1 MRKIK
6 NSTLSLMQG
15 SKVLLRNAA
24 LPVGILIGLVLLVSI
39 IWKVPEWQADLMQ
52 PKDYRERFSFEN
64 TSRDTLLK
72 TIQTFGA
79 LGFIFTAYLGW
90 QSFKVAQSKEV
101 TDRYS
106 KAVEQIGNKDAIH
119 VRIGGIYALE
129 RIANDSRRDYQQV
142 MEVLTAYLR
151 ENSPYP
157 LKDEEQENRE
167 GPPTDIEA
175 VVRVLKRRKYATS
188 EKIHLT
194 LNRTD
199 LRGIDLG
206 GAYLQKASLNQM
218 SLQGAALYEANLR
231 SALLQDVDLSNSS
244 IQHIDLREGM
254 IIRSNFE
261 GAFLPNADFR
271 GAKLIGVNFRNAK
284 LHKAKFREAQLY
296 EIEFEGADLNE
307 TDFRGINSEEEYD
320 IQAVLDQIKKA
331 LNWGNAIYDTD
342 VRQKLGLNSH
352 KDGLAD

>member
-6 NSTLSLMQG
+6 SSILSLIQG
-15 SKVLLRNAA
+15 SKVLLRNAV
-24 LPVGILIGLVLLVSI
+24 LPVGLLVSLVLLVSI
-39 IWKVPEWQADLMQ
+39 VWKIPQWQADLMQ
-52 PKDYRERFSFEN
+52 PKDYRERFGFEN
-64 TSRDTLLK
+64 TSRDILLK

-90 QSFKVAQSKEV
+90 QSFKVSQSKEV

-129 RIANDSRRDYQQV
+129 RIANDSKRDYQQII
-142 MEVLTAYLR
+142 EVLTAYLR

-157 LKDEEQENRE
+157 LKDEEQRNRE
-167 GPPTDIEA
+167 IPPTDIEA
-175 VVRVLKRRKYATS
+175 VVKVLKRRKYATS
-188 EKIHLT
+188 EEVRLT
-194 LNRTD
+194 LERTD
-199 LRGIDLG
+199 LRRINLG
-206 GAYLQKASLNQM
+206 GAYLRKAFLNQM
-218 SLQGAALYEANLR
+218 SLQGAALYEANLQ

-244 IQHIDLREGM
+244 IQDIDLREGM

-261 GAFLPNADFR
+261 GAFLSNADFR

-284 LHKAKFREAQLY
+284 LRRANFRKAQLY
-296 EIEFEGADLNE
+296 GIEFEGADLDE
-307 TDFRGINSEEEYD
+307 ADFRGICSQEEYD

-331 LNWGNAIYDTD
+331 LNWGNAIYDADT
-342 VRQKLGLNSH
+342 RQQLGLNLHEDS
-352 KDGLAD
+352 AN